1 MITEMEYV
9 KRMLSLG
16 GYSLVLCEH
25 SRVITSEKDGIV
37 PLLETVQSGENWKN
51 AYAAVKKL
59 GRAEGLLLLFLKVQG
74 VYAETACKP
83 ALRLLERNGVQTE
96 FKTVVVNFLNEEKTG
111 LSCMEAAV
119 YSLKV
124 QSPDCE
130 AVRGLYFISEKSE
143 FDVCRRES
151 HPSD

>member
-59 GRAEGLLLLFLKVQG
+59 GRAEALLLLFLKVQG

-83 ALRLLERNGVQTE
+83 ALRLL
-96 FKTVVVNFLNEEKTG
+96 
-111 LSCMEAAV
+111 
-119 YSLKV
+119 KV

-130 AVRGLYFISEKSE
+130 AVRGLYFFSEKSE

>member
-59 GRAEGLLLLFLKVQG
+59 GRAEALLLLFLKVQG

-119 YSLKV
+119 SAIDD
-124 QSPDCE
+124 PEDAIE
-130 AVRGLYFISEKSE
+130 AIKNIL
-143 FDVCRRES
+143 
-151 HPSD
+151 

>member
-51 AYAAVKKL
+51 AYVAVKKL
-59 GRAEGLLLLFLKVQG
+59 GRAEALLLLFLKVQG

-83 ALRLLERNGVQTE
+83 ALRLLEQRGVE
-96 FKTVVVNFLNEEKTG
+96 TVYKAVVTQFLNEGKTG
-111 LSCMEAAV
+111 LSRMEAAV
-119 YSLKV
+119 ALIDD
-124 QSPDCE
+124 PADALE
-130 AVRGLYFISEKSE
+130 AIGNTI
-143 FDVCRRES
+143 
-151 HPSD
+151 

>member
-51 AYAAVKKL
+51 AYVAVKKL
-59 GRAEGLLLLFLKVQG
+59 GRAEALLLLSLRVKG

-83 ALRLLERNGVQTE
+83 ALRLLEQSGVE
-96 FKTVVVNFLNEEKTG
+96 TVYKAVVPQFLNEEKTG
-111 LSCMEAAV
+111 LSRMEAAV
-119 YSLKV
+119 ALIDD
-124 QSPDCE
+124 PADALE
-130 AVRGLYFISEKSE
+130 AIGNTI
-143 FDVCRRES
+143 
-151 HPSD
+151 